1 MKMHTKGLLV
11 PVVLLASVFITAAAF
26 SEEKPVPPPNAPAQ
40 IKIDGTSIEISYHGR
55 KIFSGSVENSQDLL
69 RVTANSY
76 KVGDAVHQV
85 VVLNARTWENP
96 VKLRGMISASEESFP
111 CESERNAR
119 GPALVRHSSGLS
131 KSLLNQA
138 VYDRKW
144 DWVLSVD
151 DQPRTR
157 TVIMPE
163 SEGNNT
169 NAFAL
174 QAQGYEII
182 LRFRPRFYQVHRGLK
197 YFEPWTY
204 RVWNKPIVG
213 WCSWFAFFDNITEQD
228 VVRTADV
235 LAEVLAPFGYEY
247 LQMDD
252 GYQSGTGLPDLWLKP
267 NEKFPDGLEF
277 LAKYIKSKGL
287 KPSIWTNVAFAQ
299 SDFAQNHKNWFV
311 LSREGKVARG
321 NWVDH
326 PLDASVPEALEA
338 VVRPIYRGLRS
349 QGWEYFKVDG
359 LRHLRYRGYNAN
371 IDYFR
376 PGLPMKKRSAQA
388 QSF

>member
-1 MKMHTKGLLV
+1 MRTKRLLV
-11 PVVLLASVFITAAAF
+11 PAVLLVSVFITAAALC
-26 SEEKPVPPPNAPAQ
+26 EEKPVPPPNAPAQ

-157 TVIMPE
+157 TVIMPG
-163 SEGNNT
+163 SPSTIRSTTSSGAT
-169 NAFAL
+169 TPT
-174 QAQGYEII
+174 I
-182 LRFRPRFYQVHRGLK
+182 LNCRRPR
-197 YFEPWTY
+197 
-204 RVWNKPIVG
+204 PI
-213 WCSWFAFFDNITEQD
+213 
-228 VVRTADV
+228 
-235 LAEVLAPFGYEY
+235 
-247 LQMDD
+247 
-252 GYQSGTGLPDLWLKP
+252 GLPWL
-267 NEKFPDGLEF
+267 
-277 LAKYIKSKGL
+277 
-287 KPSIWTNVAFAQ
+287 
-299 SDFAQNHKNWFV
+299 
-311 LSREGKVARG
+311 
-321 NWVDH
+321 H
-326 PLDASVPEALEA
+326 P
-338 VVRPIYRGLRS
+338 
-349 QGWEYFKVDG
+349 
-359 LRHLRYRGYNAN
+359 
-371 IDYFR
+371 
-376 PGLPMKKRSAQA
+376 
-388 QSF
+388 